1 MTQRHYW
8 FVKHSAMD
16 KVVHSVFFAS
26 RCKFLTSIKSSKSPY
41 LFKRLVLLEKDHN
54 RPFNNQKVLSSECT
68 LGMIGDVG

>member
-16 KVVHSVFFAS
+16 KVVHSVFFAT

-41 LFKRLVLLEKDHN
+41 LFKRLVLLEKYHS
-54 RPFNNQKVLSSECT
+54 RLFNNE
-68 LGMIGDVG
+68 